1 MEKFHKIQE
10 TCLNYNLVINMLN
23 YTEIKENAI
32 SLFLEENDKNYPSYI
47 LEDNNYK
54 TINNLSLDNEKAF
67 LNILDTLDG
76 GYYQLYIEDLV
87 KSEILVDNLVRQ
99 PKLSLIFY
107 LMTKW
112 NPNIFM
118 GYTEEGDPFKVLNKI
133 MNKEKYSLKIA
144 FSDCTEAEYFRRNK
158 KGYVSSFMNANH
170 RFFKEQEDLF
180 GSKSKFLEE
189 LKACSLLYTYCFG
202 KATEKAMPEELYE
215 EAKLQLE
222 LLYGI

>member
-10 TCLNYNLVINMLN
+10 ICLNYNLVVNMLN
-23 YTEIKENAI
+23 YTEIKESAA
-32 SLFLEENDKNYPSYI
+32 SLFLGENEKDYPSYI
-47 LEDNNYK
+47 LEDNNCK
-54 TINNLSLDNEKAF
+54 IIKNLSLDNKKAF

-76 GYYQLYIEDLV
+76 GCYQLYIEDLE
-87 KSEILVDNLVRQ
+87 KSEILVDNLVKQ

-118 GYTEEGDPFKVLNKI
+118 GYTAEGDPFKVLNKI

-144 FSDCTEAEYFRRNK
+144 FSDCTEAEYFKRNK
-158 KGYVSSFMNANH
+158 KGYIRSFMNANY
-170 RFFKEQEDLF
+170 RFFKEQEDLL

-202 KATEKAMPEELYE
+202 KATEKALPEELYE
-215 EAKLQLE
+215 NAKLQLE